1 MHLTSCYTPF
11 ILAVQL
17 ALIFSGPGVNSFEG
31 QAASVLIRGGTLIDG
46 TGAAPLNDVRIL
58 IEDGVITRIW
68 TPDTAGDRAPVA
80 GIPTIDAKGKFIL
93 PGLIDSHV
101 HYREYMGD
109 LFLSHGV
116 TTVLDLGNPYHWQKA
131 VQRGLDTGRFHGPR
145 FYFCGGPALSEAEE
159 AELPSIS
166 RRNEPFGFMLRPD
179 DARQIVQ
186 AAKQQSDCLKLN
198 EQFAGELFAPLATEA
213 KASGLAVV
221 SHSLEAVKSADWG
234 ITGIE
239 HMVGVAI
246 ATIRAPAGRQ
256 AVAEMR
262 IVAGHKNSG
271 LYRWME
277 AEHFDQ
283 VIQHL
288 VKRNVYINPTL
299 GFEWKALSDRSAA
312 HEAEDMRLFNRPD
325 LQYVPL
331 DERLLSLGQYHW
343 PDRLPKTQKA
353 QFVEGYRKV
362 QEFLRRF
369 AAAGGKIY
377 AGTDSAAA
385 TTPGLSLHH
394 EMELLVDAGLS
405 PMHAL
410 QAATKFGAELLGPNS
425 KLGTIEAGKLADLI
439 LLTDDP
445 LQDIRNSKSIEMVL
459 KAGKVQQIGYDASH
473 VLPIPH
479 PGPISKHL
487 YNPVPHI
494 GDVQPPVANR
504 TDAVSLRITGR
515 GFLPSTVVT
524 LDRYVLATRVIGST
538 ELIATLPA
546 HVTAQSGSLSIVV
559 RNPKPGGGDSNAVPF
574 IISER

>member
-1 MHLTSCYTPF
+1 MHLTNRSTL
-11 ILAVQL
+11 IVLAVQV
-17 ALIFSGPGVNSFEG
+17 ALIFSAAGLSSFDG
-31 QAASVLIRGGTLIDG
+31 QVASVLIRGGTLIDG
-46 TGAAPLNDVRIL
+46 AGAAPLKDVRIL
-58 IEDGVITRIW
+58 VEDGLVKRIW
-68 TPDTAGDRAPVA
+68 TAETADDRAPA
-80 GIPTIDAKGKFIL
+80 AAIPTIDAEGKFIL

-131 VQRGLDTGRFHGPR
+131 VQNGLNNGRFHGPR
-145 FYFCGGPALSEAEE
+145 FYFCGGPALSQSEE

-166 RRNEPFGFMLRPD
+166 RRNEPFGFMLKPG
-179 DARQIVQ
+179 DAKQIVQ
-186 AAKQQSDCLKLN
+186 AARQQADCLKLS
-198 EQFAGELFAPLATEA
+198 EQFAEELFAPLAAEA
-213 KASGLAVV
+213 KASGLAVI
-221 SHSLEAVKSADWG
+221 SHSLEAMESADWG

-262 IVAGHKNSG
+262 IVAGHKNSA

-277 AEHFDQ
+277 EEHFDE

-288 VKRNVYINPTL
+288 VRRNVYINPTL
-299 GFEWKALSDRSAA
+299 GFEWKALSDRSAT

-343 PDRLPKTQKA
+343 PDGLPKAQKE

-369 AAAGGKIY
+369 TAAGGKIY

-405 PMHAL
+405 PMQAL
-410 QAATKFGAELLGPNS
+410 QAATKYGAELLGPES
-425 KLGTIEAGKLADLI
+425 KLGTIEPGKLADLI
-439 LLTDDP
+439 VLTDDP
-445 LQDIRNSKSIEMVL
+445 LKDIRNSKSIEMVL
-459 KAGKVQQIGYDASH
+459 KAGAVQKLGYDASH

-487 YNPVPHI
+487 YNPAPHI
-494 GDVQPPVANR
+494 RDVQPPVAKR
-504 TDAVSLRITGR
+504 REAVSLRITGR

-524 LDRYVLATRVIGST
+524 LDRYVLATQLISPN
-538 ELIATLPA
+538 ELVATLPPN
-546 HVTAQSGSLSIVV
+546 VTAQSGSLTITV
-559 RNPKPGGGDSNAVPF
+559 RNPKPGGGYSNAVPF